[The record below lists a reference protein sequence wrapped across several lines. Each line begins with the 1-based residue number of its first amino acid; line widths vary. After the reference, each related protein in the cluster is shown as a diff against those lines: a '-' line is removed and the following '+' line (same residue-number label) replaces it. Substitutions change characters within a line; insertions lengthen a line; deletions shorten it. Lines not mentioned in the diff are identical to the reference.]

1 MPRLPDFSQTVITT
15 AAQPTPISKR
25 LAPVILAMANAVYL
39 GSLPATQAKYMSTAY
54 SGSTAI
60 KARSAIASDC
70 GISNWASSAAQE
82 SMNAAPKMASPALK
96 AWNSG
101 GGGGPDRGIRI
112 HW

>member
-1 MPRLPDFSQTVITT
+1 
-15 AAQPTPISKR
+15 
-25 LAPVILAMANAVYL
+25 
-39 GSLPATQAKYMSTAY
+39 MSTAY

-96 AWNSG
+96 ASNSG
-101 GGGGPDRGIRI
+101 GG
-112 HW
+112 